1 MGIRIGILGP
11 LEVRDSRGL
20 PVPVGGARLRSL
32 LIRLAISPGRAVP
45 VDTLVADLWADT
57 SPAVAGNAVQ
67 ALVSRLRSAVSRD
80 IVSREPTGY
89 RLSLQPAA
97 RERFRGSAL

>member
-1 MGIRIGILGP
+1 MRIGILGP
-11 LEVRDSRGL
+11 LEVRHSRGL

-67 ALVSRLRSAVSRD
+67 ALASRLRSAVSRD